1 MTKKYT
7 HSISY
12 QLSLQLVA
20 EVRPAIERI
29 ARRDRDLAKQLTRA
43 ATSVALNVAE
53 GWAQPGANP
62 ADAGERERS
71 VPTALTRSALRSVA
85 CVKSAPASTSH
96 WASAGSVNPSQRSC
110 LNWLGALLYGAT
122 R

>member
-1 MTKKYT
+1 MTKKFT
-7 HSISY
+7 HSISC

-62 ADAGERERS
+62 ADAGERGRL
-71 VPTALTRSALRSVA
+71 VPTALTYCVLHLAA
-85 CVKSAPASTSH
+85 CVK
-96 WASAGSVNPSQRSC
+96 
-110 LNWLGALLYGAT
+110 
-122 R
+122 

>member
-1 MTKKYT
+1 MTQKFT
-7 HSISY
+7 HSISC

-20 EVRPAIERI
+20 EVRPAIEHI

-53 GWAQPGANP
+53 GWARVGADR
-62 ADAGERERS
+62 AHLLRVALGSLREVSTCLDIALGLGWIGEPVAAE
-71 VPTALTRSALRSVA
+71 LRD
-85 CVKSAPASTSH
+85 
-96 WASAGSVNPSQRSC
+96 R
-110 LNWLGALLYGAT
+110 LGALLYGAT